1 MRKRI
6 VILACAAMLA
16 CFGCREAEGEKKETK
31 SASGQQKETKEE
43 KYSPIIEKGYD
54 PSELEYPYEVRVNR
68 SKNCITVYGAD
79 DTGKYVIPVRAMIC
93 SSGGKQT
100 PLGTFQIGDSCR
112 WQMNADGTFCQYPT
126 RIVDDVAFQ
135 SVRYFS
141 QNQEDLD
148 VEQFNQLGQAVSGS
162 SIQLVA
168 ADARWIAKNC
178 PAGTKVEIYED
189 SEKEGP
195 LGRPK
200 APSLKADETKD
211 PTDTDKTKKKE
222 ASYVPVEFKGVEE
235 KVVQLSGQCDLLEGV
250 TATDADKQDI
260 TARIQ
265 VFGEVDI
272 NRTGTYEITYLCEN
286 SKREARKIKRSIRVT
301 DVPEQTAQ
309 ADTLFPFAGELGGT
323 EEPAVPAPTP
333 TPAPT
338 LAPTPTPVPTPAP
351 TPTPVSV
358 PVSVSEPGQQTV
370 QREAEDLNAPVIELI
385 ANSRY
390 VPNVEQ
396 ETLRSRVHIS
406 DDSGMIESVYIS
418 VQPIREKNRY
428 IIIYE
433 AADFGGNR
441 CCFSETVEVKAGAVF
456 LK

>member
-1 MRKRI
+1 M
-6 VILACAAMLA
+6 A

-31 SASGQQKETKEE
+31 SASGQQKETKEETKEE

-189 SEKEGP
+189 SEK
-195 LGRPK
+195 
-200 APSLKADETKD
+200 
-211 PTDTDKTKKKE
+211 
-222 ASYVPVEFKGVEE
+222 
-235 KVVQLSGQCDLLEGV
+235 
-250 TATDADKQDI
+250 
-260 TARIQ
+260 
-265 VFGEVDI
+265 
-272 NRTGTYEITYLCEN
+272 
-286 SKREARKIKRSIRVT
+286 
-301 DVPEQTAQ
+301 
-309 ADTLFPFAGELGGT
+309 
-323 EEPAVPAPTP
+323 
-333 TPAPT
+333 
-338 LAPTPTPVPTPAP
+338 
-351 TPTPVSV
+351 
-358 PVSVSEPGQQTV
+358 
-370 QREAEDLNAPVIELI
+370 
-385 ANSRY
+385 
-390 VPNVEQ
+390 
-396 ETLRSRVHIS
+396 
-406 DDSGMIESVYIS
+406 
-418 VQPIREKNRY
+418 
-428 IIIYE
+428 
-433 AADFGGNR
+433 
-441 CCFSETVEVKAGAVF
+441 
-456 LK
+456 